1 MSLLSATGS
10 VLVLTSARKRV
21 KDYTIFADLESSIM
35 NVVAIDIGN
44 TNIDI
49 GFYLED
55 EEKSITSI
63 PGESG
68 SKLADHLKSAWE
80 QIPLVEGSTEEKRNG
95 AIVVSSVKP
104 AWTELI
110 RRIAADELGQEISV
124 IGEDIPLPMS
134 LWVDEPDKV
143 GTDRVVSAAAAYA
156 VTEDAVVVADFGT
169 AITIDLVDQNG
180 VFLGGAICPGFEI
193 SAKTLQQ
200 NTAQLPKTQISKPD
214 APYGKN
220 TADAINCGLYYSAV
234 GALEEII
241 RRYAEEIGRWP
252 QTVITGAGAKTIKD
266 DCNFVDSFVP
276 SLVVKGIV
284 LAYKKHLAQKT
295 V

>member
-1 MSLLSATGS
+1 
-10 VLVLTSARKRV
+10 
-21 KDYTIFADLESSIM
+21 M
-35 NVVAIDIGN
+35 NVIAIDIGN

-55 EEKSITSI
+55 EEQSITSI
-63 PGESG
+63 PGRSR
-68 SKLADHLKSAWE
+68 SKLTDHLKSAWR
-80 QIPLVEGSTEEKRNG
+80 QIPVVEGSTEEKRNG

-104 AWTELI
+104 AWTEVI
-110 RRIAADELGQEISV
+110 RQIVADELGEEICV

-156 VTEDAVVVADFGT
+156 VVEDAVVVADFGT
-169 AITIDLVDQNG
+169 ALTIDLVDANG
-180 VFLGGAICPGFEI
+180 VFLGGVICPGFEI
-193 SAKTLQQ
+193 SAKTLEQ
-200 NTAQLPKTQISKPD
+200 NTAQLPKTKISRPN

-220 TADAINCGLYYSAV
+220 TADAINCGLYYSAI
-234 GALEEII
+234 GTLEEVI

-252 QTVITGAGAKTIKD
+252 QTVITGAAAKTIKD
-266 DCNFVDSFVP
+266 DCSFIDSFVP

-284 LAYKKHLAQKT
+284 LAYKKHLAQKA